1 MNPGSCT
8 LSPRDDITYVN
19 IFTVFDELDHVK
31 GRTLC
36 EGIKKLRNSTGI
48 ERVAKGVQLLL
59 LTIVIASV
67 SELVCETFGSIMR
80 SWGWLTN
87 CNFSPLQQL
96 RSNLSHTPRIHRQ
109 QKS

>member
-8 LSPRDDITYVN
+8 LSPRDDITYEN

-59 LTIVIASV
+59 LTIVVASV
-67 SELVCETFGSIMR
+67 SELVCETFGSIM
-80 SWGWLTN
+80 GVAHKLQFFT
-87 CNFSPLQQL
+87 SPTAKIKPVTY
-96 RSNLSHTPRIHRQ
+96 S
-109 QKS
+109 